1 MEDVKRHYE
10 LEENYKQEQGELKK
24 QGSPQTLIYSREGA
38 PSLTRCEDMAWN
50 AREGPSPNERKI
62 PSVGVSR
69 CDQASKTEPPG
80 HRAARCWHWPLTSVC
95 VSRYDRTGQN

>member
-24 QGSPQTLIYSREGA
+24 QGSPRTLIYSREGA
-38 PSLTRCEDMAWN
+38 PSLTRCEDTAWN
-50 AREGPSPNERKI
+50 TREGPAPNERKM

-69 CDQASKTEPPG
+69 YDQAGKTEPPG
-80 HRAARCWHWPLTSVC
+80 HRAVLCRHWPLPSVS
-95 VSRYDRTGQN
+95 VS

>member
-38 PSLTRCEDMAWN
+38 PSLTHCGDTAWN
-50 AREGPSPNERKI
+50 AREGPAPNERKM

-69 CDQASKTEPPG
+69 YDQAGKTEPPG
-80 HRAARCWHWPLTSVC
+80 HRAARCRH
-95 VSRYDRTGQN
+95 